1 MPTRRTTSRVC
12 GPTWIK
18 SRQRWRL
25 LVIKEGA
32 SEDDREPATRWFR
45 EEEKQL
51 ALDTKEELEAGFARL
66 SKTSIDEALTMYQ
79 EHLDAMGTRPVSY
92 RETLRRL
99 RLFFPDLQAA
109 VSRITSERGKR
120 LYDVFRK
127 RTKGGGRKR
136 KGDGGEI
143 SVAYHRATLIN
154 ARSFLSWCV
163 EQGWLGE
170 NPLAGVKGVGRRNA
184 GKEQHTGD
192 ETRKL
197 YAFCLERAHTGD
209 EAALGVLMALLM
221 ALRSSDITRR
231 VVRDVDL
238 DATVL
243 RVYDG
248 KTEKSNRPRKVPA
261 VLQPMLRQLVAGR
274 IAFEPLFKT
283 PYTESGFHTRRWLEE
298 AMRRFCKAAG
308 VPYVC
313 PHALK
318 GTAGTL
324 LAETGAA
331 AEVIADHLSHE
342 ETSTT
347 TKHYVAPG
355 AAEAAQLERALVV
368 IAGGKR

>member
-1 MPTRRTTSRVC
+1 MPTRQTASRVC
-12 GPTWIK
+12 GPTWIE

-25 LVIKEGA
+25 LIVKEGT
-32 SEDDREPATRWFR
+32 SEKDRESVTRWFR
-45 EEEKQL
+45 PEEKQL

-66 SKTSIDEALTMYQ
+66 SKTTVDEALTMYQ
-79 EHLDAMGTRPVSY
+79 EHLDTVGTSRVSY
-92 RETLRRL
+92 KETLRRL
-99 RLFFPDLQAA
+99 RLFFPDLQAPI
-109 VSRITSERGKR
+109 SRVTPERGKR
-120 LYDVFRK
+120 FYESFRQ
-127 RTKGGGRKR
+127 RK
-136 KGDGGEI
+136 KPNGDDI

-163 EQGWLGE
+163 EQGWLVE
-170 NPLAGVKGVGRRNA
+170 NPLANVKGVGRRNA
-184 GKEQHTGD
+184 GKVQHTGD

-197 YAFCLERAHTGD
+197 YAYCLERARVGD

-243 RVYDG
+243 RVDRG

-261 VLQPMLRQLVAGR
+261 VLQPMLRRLAAGR
-274 IAFEPLFKT
+274 IPFEPLFKT
-283 PYTESGFHTRRWLEE
+283 PYTDSGFHTRRWLEE
-298 AMRRFCKAAG
+298 AMVRFCEAAE
-308 VPYVC
+308 VLYVC

-318 GTAGTL
+318 GTAATL

-347 TKHYVAPG
+347 KKHYVAPG
-355 AAEAAQLERALVV
+355 AAEAAQLERAFAV